1 MKQKKPKTHMVLRSE
16 PVEKWREYCQENGI
30 DPNRHLENIMY
41 KLAIGESVVNNIHHV
56 GANTRSAKND

>member
-1 MKQKKPKTHMVLRSE
+1 MVLRSE

-41 KLAIGESVVNNIHHV
+41 KLAIGESVVNNIYHV